1 MRNLI
6 PKKETYPHS
15 TNTHCRA
22 IVYSYFVLVFLS
34 LVIWRIKKFTWLPK
48 YVTGRYIMLEVNLTH
63 RWKYVLLSVTIM
75 KWVSKWT
82 QDLAGFH
89 LSFWV
94 HKPLIC
100 DIYFWREFLLYLL
113 IFCQAHKDKKLSV
126 CLSLNRR
133 KQVREQNRKYLP
145 SQKEMIRSHGRKR
158 MDSKSN

>member
-63 RWKYVLLSVTIM
+63 RWKYVLLSVTI
-75 KWVSKWT
+75 WN
-82 QDLAGFH
+82 
-89 LSFWV
+89 
-94 HKPLIC
+94 
-100 DIYFWREFLLYLL
+100 E
-113 IFCQAHKDKKLSV
+113 
-126 CLSLNRR
+126 SLNEHRIWLDSICPSESTNLWSVIYIFEGSFCCISLFS
-133 KQVREQNRKYLP
+133 VRHTKIKSFQCAYL
-145 SQKEMIRSHGRKR
+145 
-158 MDSKSN
+158 